1 MLEHGNEG
9 CSRIAFPVFAR
20 RELAEAS
27 GVETASKRQPK
38 DLTEHGRQCMKKQKL
53 ILMICERGPRL
64 EVVEIPERNG
74 IDELSGDNNS
84 PAKRLCCSL
93 FDHRYRSGLIA
104 SRAYE
109 HVYSI
114 HREIEADD
122 SSRKT

>member
-1 MLEHGNEG
+1 
-9 CSRIAFPVFAR
+9 
-20 RELAEAS
+20 
-27 GVETASKRQPK
+27 
-38 DLTEHGRQCMKKQKL
+38 MKKQKL

-104 SRAYE
+104 NRAYE